1 MDDDEIASYVSAVV
15 GGVSQGAQVEPLGGR
30 QGLIVCRVR
39 IAGKGSFI
47 FKAVRE
53 SLRREL
59 ALTARLSKEVPGTV
73 PQVLA
78 YEEDE
83 RRELYWLVE
92 SDMGARRLSDA
103 PTVEWYCETAESLAR
118 VQQALLLESH
128 DLSAMGV
135 PTTETG
141 FWEDVGLRAL
151 EEIAQSRGSLLRGLY
166 DTLEAVIWSV
176 DDLALDASVLPVA
189 LIHGDL
195 HPGNVA
201 LLSEHPPR
209 VCLLDW
215 GSAYLG
221 PAFLAL
227 EEMLFPA
234 ARYLK
239 PGEGFNRVRSAYL
252 RSWTSMLGKPGRLE
266 RATLACQTLVRLMM
280 LEESL
285 RRCMP
290 ESNSDLFVCAAVLQR
305 LHESWQQWQRC
316 EIHTR

>member
-1 MDDDEIASYVSAVV
+1 MDDEEIASYVSAVV
-15 GGVSQGAQVEPLGGR
+15 GGTSQGAQVEPLGGR

-59 ALTARLSKEVPGTV
+59 ALTNRLARQAPGTV
-73 PQVLA
+73 PTVLA

-83 RRELYWLVE
+83 HRDLYWLVE
-92 SDMGARRLSDA
+92 SDMGTRRLSDE
-103 PTVEWYCETAESLAR
+103 PTVAWYCETVETLAR
-118 VQQALLLESH
+118 VQQALLLDSL
-128 DLSAMGV
+128 DLGTMGV
-135 PTTETG
+135 PTADTG

-151 EEIAQSRGSLLRGLY
+151 EEVAQSRGSLLRGLY
-166 DTLEAVIWSV
+166 DTLEAIIWSV
-176 DDLALDASVLPVA
+176 DDLALDASVLPIAIV
-189 LIHGDL
+189 HGDL

-201 LLSEHPPR
+201 LVSDHPPR

-239 PGEGFNRVRSAYL
+239 PGEEVNRVRSAYL
-252 RSWTSMLGKPGRLE
+252 RAWTSVVGKPGRLE

-285 RRCMP
+285 RRCATA
-290 ESNSDLFVCAAVLQR
+290 SNDDLFVCAAILRR
-305 LHESWQQWQRC
+305 LHESWLHWHRC
-316 EIHTR
+316 ETHSR

>member
-1 MDDDEIASYVSAVV
+1 MDEEEIASYVSAVV
-15 GGVSQGAQVEPLGGR
+15 GGASQGAKIEPLGGR
-30 QGLIVCRVR
+30 QGLIVCRVH
-39 IAGKGSFI
+39 ITGKGSFI

-59 ALTARLSKEVPGTV
+59 ALTARLAQEVPGTI
-73 PQVLA
+73 PHVLA

-83 RRELYWLVE
+83 HRDLYWLVE
-92 SDMGARRLSDA
+92 SDMGMRRLSDV
-103 PTVEWYCETAESLAR
+103 PTVEWYCETAEALAR
-118 VQQALLLESH
+118 VQQALLLESL
-128 DLSAMGV
+128 DLDAMGV
-135 PTTETG
+135 PKAETG

-151 EEIAQSRGSLLRGLY
+151 EKVAQSRGSLLHGLY

-176 DDLALDASVLPVA
+176 DDLAMDASVLPLA
-189 LIHGDL
+189 IIHGDL

-201 LLSEHPPR
+201 LLSDHPPR

-239 PGEGFNRVRSAYL
+239 PGEGFLQVRSTYL
-252 RSWTSMLGKPGRLE
+252 RAWTPILGKPGRLE
-266 RATLACQTLVRLMM
+266 RATLACQTLVRLLM

-285 RRCMP
+285 RRSAP
-290 ESNSDLFVCAAVLQR
+290 ESSNDLFLCAAILQR
-305 LHESWQQWQRC
+305 LHESWQQWNRC
-316 EIHTR
+316 EKYSR